1 MTKIGNKIDNNQPF
15 FLQKTMIINQNLA
28 TI

>member
-1 MTKIGNKIDNNQPF
+1 MIKKGNKIDNNQPF
-15 FLQKTMIINQNLA
+15 FLQKTRIINQNLA